1 MRTGCKVTRICAI
14 EEKLNHLKQLKLWLV
29 KRTYRE
35 DHVYSEVG
43 RKKLVERTVSFQLRD
58 KKVDDCI
65 RLVFTYHPTLNQLYE
80 VLLRVHKHVLK
91 SPRLHSALPSQ
102 SGVAF
107 RNPKTIRSKLVRSK
121 LDTLN
126 NI

>member
-14 EEKLNHLKQLKLWLV
+14 EEKLKQLQLWLV
-29 KRTYRE
+29 KHTYRE

-65 RLVFTYHPTLNQLYE
+65 RLVFTYHPALNQLYE

-102 SGVAF
+102 SRVAF

>member
-65 RLVFTYHPTLNQLYE
+65 RLVFTYHPALNQLYE

-102 SGVAF
+102 SRVAF